1 MKLYAGGITVRILV
15 LIRMIFIVL
24 FPVIT
29 QSNPPAPSP
38 SPSSV
43 LSYLLSPFQQD
54 TMTLKACMEWLKWI
68 CDMYRKTYSLEIK
81 EWWLAYKNCVIEI
94 EDFCK
99 QTYL

>member
-15 LIRMIFIVL
+15 LILMIFIVL
-24 FPVIT
+24 FPVIV

-81 EWWLAYKNCVIEI
+81 EWWLVYKNCVIEI